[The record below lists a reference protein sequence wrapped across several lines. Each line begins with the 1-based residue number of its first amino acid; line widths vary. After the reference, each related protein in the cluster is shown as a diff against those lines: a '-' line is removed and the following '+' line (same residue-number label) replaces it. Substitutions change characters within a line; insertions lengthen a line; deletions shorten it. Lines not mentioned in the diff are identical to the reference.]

1 MAMNDGLQKAFNDQ
15 LNREFF
21 SSYLYLAMA
30 GYFESIDLK
39 GFANWMRVQVD
50 EERFHAM
57 KFYDYIVNRN
67 GVIVLGQIDRPD
79 QSWDSPLKA
88 FLKTLEHEEFI
99 TRNINELADLSL
111 SQKDHAAHSFLKF
124 FVDEQVEEESNV
136 HDIIG
141 KLKLIGDSASGLF
154 MLDNELAQRVF
165 TPPATAPAP

>member
-1 MAMNDGLQKAFNDQ
+1 MAMNDRLQKAFNDQ
-15 LNREFF
+15 LNRDFF

-30 GYFESIDLK
+30 GYFESINLK

-57 KFYDYIVNRN
+57 KFYDYVVNRN
-67 GVIVLGQIDRPD
+67 GIISLGQIDRPD
-79 QSWDSPLKA
+79 QAWDSPLKA

-99 TRNINELADLSL
+99 TRNINELVDLSL

-141 KLKLIGDSASGLF
+141 KLKLIGDSPSGLF

-165 TPPATAPAP
+165 TPPAATPAP